1 MTTEKELKGWG
12 KQGSKFKSRKLKKTN
27 SFPWLFISLLGF
39 SAFLT
44 LGHFSTTINNYSTEQ
59 SLSSQS
65 LIFASSQYQPIK
77 IGSSEDI
84 AQQDFI
90 EIDRLAANI
99 NYQGEFIEGLA
110 NLLAQNADNELE
122 KARIIYAWITQH
134 ISYDVPSFLEAINNG
149 NYPDVSPQKVLRDR
163 TTICS
168 GYSNLY
174 FALASAMDLET
185 VIIFGYAKGATTI
198 ETDDEINHAWNGV
211 KIDGN
216 WYLLDATWGSGS
228 VIDEKFKPQY
238 KPYYFATKPSE
249 FIYTH
254 FPADRG
260 WQLLKQTYS
269 RGKFVSLPH
278 ISSSFYDLQLQVVS
292 HNVNQ
297 IEATARIDIKLQAP
311 NNIFAIADLYQGQ
324 KKVTT
329 SSTFVTR
336 QDNYLIVSVAP
347 PASGNYTLKIYGKK
361 GKEAQKYQKVITYEI
376 QADKPVTEFPK
387 TYAHYSKHEVN
398 LIEPLE
404 SNLPDYSS
412 VYFSLKVPYA
422 RDVQLVN
429 TKTNN
434 WTALEGY
441 GDYFQGYVD
450 MEPGQNIVVAKF
462 PDDDRYWHL
471 LEYK

>member
-1 MTTEKELKGWG
+1 MTRERALKEWR
-12 KQGSKFKSRKLKKTN
+12 KQRSKFRSRKLKQTK
-27 SFPWLFISLLGF
+27 SSPWLFISLLGF

-44 LGHFSTTINNYSTEQ
+44 LGHFSTTINNSPTEQ

-65 LIFASSQYQPIK
+65 LIFSSSQYQPIQ

-84 AQQDFI
+84 AKQDFT
-90 EIDRLAANI
+90 EIDRLAAKI
-99 NYQGEFIEGLA
+99 NYQGESIEELA
-110 NLLAQNADNELE
+110 NLLAQNAHNELE

-134 ISYDVPSFLEAINNG
+134 ISYDVTSFLEAINNSD
-149 NYPDVSPQKVLRDR
+149 YPDVSPQKVLRDR

-185 VIIFGYAKGATTI
+185 VIIFGYAKGATTT
-198 ETDDEINHAWNGV
+198 ETDDDINHAWNGV

-228 VIDEKFKPQY
+228 VIDEKFIPKY

-254 FPADRG
+254 FPIDRG

-269 RGKFVSLPH
+269 RGKFVSLPN
-278 ISSSFYDLQLQVVS
+278 ISSRFYDLQLQVVS
-292 HNVNQ
+292 HNFNQ
-297 IEATARIDIKLQAP
+297 VKTAERINIKLQAP
-311 NNIFAIADLYQGQ
+311 NNVFAIADLYQGQ

-329 SSTFVTR
+329 SSTLVTR
-336 QDNYLIVSVAP
+336 QDNYLIVRVAP
-347 PASGNYTLKIYGKK
+347 PASGNYKLKIYAKK
-361 GKEAQKYQKVITYEI
+361 GKKAQKYQQVITYEI

-387 TYAHYSKHEVN
+387 TYGHYSKHEVS
-398 LIEPLE
+398 LIKPLE

-429 TKTNN
+429 TKTNQ

-450 MEPGQNIVVAKF
+450 VEPGQNIVVAKF
-462 PDDDRYWHL
+462 PEDDRYWHL